1 MRNLQNSVIALTTC
15 VDWDGVVC
23 IHTYGIRLISI
34 FVIKGVFPIEV
45 WVKIRTIIIL
55 LKRLIP
61 IPTAII
67 IWKWSLKL
75 RWHLLY
81 RRRRQCSAIYRK
93 LRFIIRLRLIRWT
106 CRKILT
112 LLMLLKMPLLL
123 RVLCGLFCCCCCWG
137 GDELLCWL
145 FKTRLALI
153 NFLFCWALAPVL
165 TFPCVELLEGGALLW
180 FDLLK
185 MGKHHRPEIKKLES
199 S

>member
-1 MRNLQNSVIALTTC
+1 MWMLTLEFAL
-15 VDWDGVVC
+15 
-23 IHTYGIRLISI
+23 ILFELSIRITLKFILIRELITLTKSSRKIIIILPIIIWLISI

-123 RVLCGLFCCCCCWG
+123 RVLCGLFCCCCC
-137 GDELLCWL
+137 
-145 FKTRLALI
+145 
-153 NFLFCWALAPVL
+153 
-165 TFPCVELLEGGALLW
+165 
-180 FDLLK
+180 
-185 MGKHHRPEIKKLES
+185 
-199 S
+199 